1 MYKSDINLNLYK
13 TFYDVAN
20 YGSISKTAEATYTS
34 QPAISKSIKKLEE
47 SLNTK
52 LFYRSASG
60 VELTDKGKELL
71 YYVEKSYGSLLTAE
85 RMMVEDKSLK
95 RGKLSI
101 GMPSNV
107 GTFYLFDKI
116 VDFHNKYPNIEI
128 TIITGGTHRL
138 IELLDSH
145 TIDFII
151 DTAPINIENKEMT
164 CKKLIKVNYSFAVK
178 KDTKKFDYKNIKS
191 LKDLKKLPLILPI
204 PGTSNRTNL
213 DELLIKNNVK
223 IENVLNIHTSE
234 MIVSA
239 IKKELGIGYIIS
251 NVVKNDNEIEI
262 LKLKEKLP
270 TVDIDIVYNEN
281 YLSTAPKKFI
291 NEYIEY
297 KIK

>member
-47 SLNTK
+47 SLDTK
-52 LFYRSASG
+52 LFYRNSTG

-85 RMMVEDKSLK
+85 RMMVEDKYLK

-116 VDFHNKYPNIEI
+116 VDFHNKYPNVEI

-164 CKKLIKVNYSFAVK
+164 CKKLTRVNYSFAIK
-178 KDTKKFDYKNIKS
+178 KNTNKFNYKNIKS

-204 PGTSNRTNL
+204 PGTANRHAL

-270 TVDIDIVYNEN
+270 SIDIDIVYNEN

-291 NEYIEY
+291 NDYIDY
-297 KIK
+297 KIR